1 MCMVGDISVE
11 ANMDNDS
18 ESIARD
24 LVDRFLD
31 EEFGVYRRAFR
42 QCEEA
47 SEAAAVKVIELGNE
61 TSPKDLATLHDV
73 VDHYLNCKT
82 AKDRALRY
90 SNEDVVAAHYPS
102 VPLKTDSGPA
112 NVIPISSAINR
123 TMIALVHQYLTSNN
137 KFESLAGLFKAHKSM
152 FIFLANNSPTII
164 DVVSH
169 YQNCK
174 NINHQLKSSLKS
186 SFSADKRKAS
196 DNSNE
201 TPPTTK
207 VFIGRIK
214 NSVIKVPPAVS
225 VAVAVHMED
234 VEDCD
239 VTIEK

>member
-1 MCMVGDISVE
+1 MVGDISVE

-90 SNEDVVAAHYPS
+90 SNE
-102 VPLKTDSGPA
+102 DSGPA